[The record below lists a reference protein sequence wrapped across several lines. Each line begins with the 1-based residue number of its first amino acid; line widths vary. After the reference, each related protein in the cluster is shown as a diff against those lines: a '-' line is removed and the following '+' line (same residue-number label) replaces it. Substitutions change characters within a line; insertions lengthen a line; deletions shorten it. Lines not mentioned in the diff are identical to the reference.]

1 VVAAISQLNFA
12 VEAREGGA
20 PSRPPAKGPDLAA
33 CDVRAWGCMRGTLG
47 EAQASLSKA
56 RPIWL
61 SRFRRE
67 DTICDTSAIVAF
79 DWPLGEGNDGL
90 KDGLAGRRLDHELT
104 ADPPQALTHAGQT

>member
-1 VVAAISQLNFA
+1 MFNQPSESWFVATHNAFIDSIDPERTLA
-12 VEAREGGA
+12 TVYCSARE
-20 PSRPPAKGPDLAA
+20 SPASTGSPTGM
-33 CDVRAWGCMRGTLG
+33 WGTLG

-56 RPIWL
+56 RPIWS

-90 KDGLAGRRLDHELT
+90 NDGLAGRRLDHELT
-104 ADPPQALTHAGQT
+104 ADPP